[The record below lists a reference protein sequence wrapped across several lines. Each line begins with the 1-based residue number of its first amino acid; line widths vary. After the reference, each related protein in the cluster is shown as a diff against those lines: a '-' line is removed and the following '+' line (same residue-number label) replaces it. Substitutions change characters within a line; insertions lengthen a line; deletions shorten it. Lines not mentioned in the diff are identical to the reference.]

1 MQGDAPGASIHPP
14 PPSLCSSISRQHL
27 ADYIATNYTAPRMV
41 ISAAGAVDHG
51 ALVAAAEKA
60 FAKLPS
66 AGKSAGDLVKEASG
80 AGFVVTKRLVCK
92 GQVVEG

>member
-1 MQGDAPGASIHPP
+1 
-14 PPSLCSSISRQHL
+14 
-27 ADYIATNYTAPRMV
+27 MV

-66 AGKSAGDLVKEASG
+66 GGKSAGDLVKEVRRMGPHASRRAAPVAPTG
-80 AGFVVTKRLVCK
+80 AQAGAKGSYIADELPTSMACMKRSHAQPGDTAL
-92 GQVVEG
+92 